1 VWWDGGV
8 LGEVLERLF
17 GDDRAVA
24 VHAVVDE
31 VRDAVL
37 ADEAMKRAMAK
48 APAMRDFPLAVR
60 LSTVPGLVTGLK
72 YRRRPPGPAGPT
84 GRSQLELWLDARG
97 RVRLERRWEVDG
109 ASERLVTLTAV
120 NEGLRGWTDLDRS
133 HDLIRDVPLRPGGR
147 WPAPMAGDAECVF
160 RPAQIR
166 KIAGALVLTEV
177 GDAVVAG
184 RAVVEVV
191 ARERDGRLWP
201 HWLPPGADEYLLAFD
216 VEHGHLLRTAAR
228 SGGREFGIREVVSV
242 AYGDDIPA
250 TIFAGP

>member
-31 VRDAVL
+31 VRDPVL

-48 APAMRDFPLAVR
+48 SPAMRDFPLAVR
-60 LSTVPGLVTGLK
+60 LSTVPALVMGLK
-72 YRRRPPGPAGPT
+72 YRRRSPGPAGPT

-109 ASERLVTLTAV
+109 ASERLVTLTAIG
-120 NEGLRGWTDLDRS
+120 ERLRGWTDHDRS
-133 HDLIRDVPLRPGGR
+133 HDLVRGTPLRPGGR

-160 RPAQIR
+160 LPAQVR
-166 KIAGALVLTEV
+166 KIVGALVLTEV

-184 RAVVEVV
+184 RAVVDVV

-201 HWLPPGADEYLLAFD
+201 HWLPPGADDYLLAFD
-216 VEHGHLLRTAAR
+216 LEHGHLLRTAAR

-250 TIFAGP
+250 AVFAGP